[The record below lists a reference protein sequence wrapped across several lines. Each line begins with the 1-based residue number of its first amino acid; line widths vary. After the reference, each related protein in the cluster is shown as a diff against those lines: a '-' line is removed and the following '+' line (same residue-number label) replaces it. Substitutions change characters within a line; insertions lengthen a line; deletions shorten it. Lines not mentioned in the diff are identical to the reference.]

1 MTARHLMHGGLTAAD
16 IEIVKAGLRATDP
29 ADVGPRQYREL
40 NIGLRA
46 SEKELVGA
54 VMAGIAWDWLMID
67 RLWVHKSLRR
77 QGLGS
82 QLLVEVE
89 RKAVAM
95 GCKHA
100 RVDTFDFQAR
110 GFYERNGYV
119 AYAQLAGF
127 PRQHS
132 FLHMSKTLG
141 S

>member
-1 MTARHLMHGGLTAAD
+1 MIRSALIHQGLTAAD

-29 ADVGPRQYREL
+29 SDVGPRRYQEL
-40 NIGLRA
+40 NIALRT
-46 SEKELVGA
+46 SEGELVGA
-54 VMAGIAWDWLMID
+54 VMAGVAWDWLLID
-67 RLWVHKSLRR
+67 RLWVDNSLRR

-82 QLLVEVE
+82 QLLAEVE
-89 RKAVAM
+89 GKAVAM

-119 AYAQLAGF
+119 AYAKLPGF

-132 FLHMSKTLG
+132 FFHMSKTFG
-141 S
+141 N